1 MGNFDMNAFL
11 DQLNAV
17 KESMKEATTPEE
29 SALIG
34 QAAATA
40 EAPGG
45 PAIAANEVTAEQA
58 GQMAGQAALQEQ
70 AAAIQ
75 DENADVD
82 AQMGDT
88 QSDARVQLERKLER
102 LAGQQLSAQ
111 AESETAV
118 DTAAVAPTN
127 AVNMAKGAEESDASD
142 EDSLMTLLAGI
153 HDTLSKEASSEEEAD
168 EAIKV
173 ASEAVQYGRIMALG
187 FVNGLQ
193 DLMTEGEE

>member
-1 MGNFDMNAFL
+1 
-11 DQLNAV
+11 
-17 KESMKEATTPEE
+17 
-29 SALIG
+29 
-34 QAAATA
+34 
-40 EAPGG
+40 
-45 PAIAANEVTAEQA
+45 
-58 GQMAGQAALQEQ
+58 MAGQAALQEQ

-111 AESETAV
+111 AEAETAV

>member
-111 AESETAV
+111 AEAETAV

>member
-58 GQMAGQAALQEQ
+58 GQMAGQAAIEEQ
-70 AAAIQ
+70 AAAVQ
-75 DENADVD
+75 DENADLD

-111 AESETAV
+111 AEAETAV

>member
-75 DENADVD
+75 DENADVN

-111 AESETAV
+111 AEAETAV